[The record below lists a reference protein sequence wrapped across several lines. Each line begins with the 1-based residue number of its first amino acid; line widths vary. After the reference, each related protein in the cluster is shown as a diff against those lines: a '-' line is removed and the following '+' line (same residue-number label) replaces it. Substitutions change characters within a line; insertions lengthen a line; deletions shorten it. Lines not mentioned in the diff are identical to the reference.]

1 MSEVPSSR
9 QIVVF
14 TAVGEEYAV
23 PISHVQEIIR
33 YTPPRKIASGDT
45 ALRGVISLRGKILPV
60 FDLAAR
66 IGLDADGS
74 DSHASIVI
82 LEAGEQMA
90 GLIVGDVEE
99 VVTIENDQLDESPS
113 VAGDAIDGIA
123 RIDDRLVLLLS
134 PERLIE
140 TLDLSGFDA
149 ELRAA

>member
-1 MSEVPSSR
+1 MSEVPTSR

-14 TAVGEEYAV
+14 TAAGEEYAV

-33 YTPPRKIASGDT
+33 YTPPRKVASGDT

-66 IGLDADGS
+66 IGLDTDGADA
-74 DSHASIVI
+74 HASIVI
-82 LEAGEQMA
+82 LEAGDQMA

-99 VVTIENDQLDESPS
+99 VVTIQEEQLDDSPA

>member
-1 MSEVPSSR
+1 MSEVATSR

-14 TAVGEEYAV
+14 TAAGEEYAV

-33 YTPPRKIASGDT
+33 YTPPRRVASSDS

-60 FDLAAR
+60 FDLATR
-66 IGLDADGS
+66 IGLHAEGADAD
-74 DSHASIVI
+74 ASIVI
-82 LEAGEQMA
+82 LETGEQMA

-99 VVTIENDQLDESPS
+99 VVTIDDSQLDPSPAI
-113 VAGDAIDGIA
+113 AGDAIDGIA

-140 TLDLSGFDA
+140 ALDLAGLDA